1 MSQTEVWNFF
11 FIGCMPY
18 IEGIFL
24 PLRTDSEIRQII
36 ALSTSSNDA
45 SEKSSRHVEGIDIRR
60 TALRSFRDHLVLPIV
75 DKLALVFSAAVQPG
89 QTLPLEPGTYANST
103 ANIVPTA
110 RTAISRRLQM
120 VSVLS
125 SLQTGDDRQAATDAL
140 AHALRS
146 SMEKRPSNG
155 ATPRTLYSARM
166 YGPAAATDLDEEKKA
181 RRQGRHLRPS
191 ASNSTEVDVEQS
203 NFEAAPQA
211 RLQAGSEFDD
221 MHATEQHY
229 HQLSAAA
236 A

>member
-1 MSQTEVWNFF
+1 MPQTEVWNFF

-24 PLRTDSEIRQII
+24 PLRTDPEIRQIV
-36 ALSTSSNDA
+36 ALNASSNDA
-45 SEKSSRHVEGIDIRR
+45 NEKSSRHVEGIDIRR

-140 AHALRS
+140 ARALRS

-191 ASNSTEVDVEQS
+191 VSKSTEVDVEHPNIES
-203 NFEAAPQA
+203 ATP
-211 RLQAGSEFDD
+211 AGLGLPSDLDD
-221 MHATEQHY
+221 VLPTRNSHHLHTVAGT
-229 HQLSAAA
+229 
-236 A
+236 